1 MKHIVNKLLFFL
13 ADHRYGVS
21 WSVSSVCM
29 PCSQI
34 PVRPRVKRVNIRDLL
49 FVLEQ
54 ERGLQRSER
63 LYQLLHK

>member
-1 MKHIVNKLLFFL
+1 MSLCF
-13 ADHRYGVS
+13 R
-21 WSVSSVCM
+21 
-29 PCSQI
+29 QI